1 VAALLLLAGAAFAGS
16 GKEWS
21 TNVELFAGGRDDR
34 VLAGAEALFPF
45 HQNESSMT
53 FADVAGWIG
62 DEGTNQLGLGV
73 GHRFMDGSG
82 SNIFGFYGFLDSKE
96 TSSGERFNRAS
107 IGFEVLSMAWEAR
120 ANYYLSLTDME
131 LVDIGEGGGY
141 FQGNELY
148 ANSVTEELLDGWD
161 AEVGFRLPFD
171 DKVETRLFLGGYG
184 LDGEAVGDET
194 GWRTRLELR
203 PRMNI
208 AVELA
213 YQDDGMFDD
222 RTTFMLRYSFGYKRK
237 SGIRTVR
244 ERMIQPPV
252 RNTDAFTTDELPAG
266 ARESMAASD
275 RTLISSDVYHIH
287 NDPEGDSASD
297 WASLDGRYT
306 GEGEAGSYE
315 NPYTSVGACYGSG
328 DCQSGE
334 YIYLHAGDGS
344 TYMGAIALET
354 GQHLIGQGASF
365 HGFGG
370 DAYPN
375 LTATEGA
382 VVSMGSN
389 TEVAGLAISGIS
401 GAQWGI
407 LSSNNSGTVHIHD
420 NLIGVLVD
428 NATGMLSPY
437 GLTSNGMHLEIYP
450 DGGETL
456 VQELI
461 VVRND
466 VRYSGSQG
474 IILWNGPL
482 GGSATEQYVLLA
494 DNTVIDNGD
503 MGIEIDNRAVEGGT
517 ALQIVEAI
525 GNTILDNGWNGFDA
539 DNIAEN
545 GGVATQ
551 AILISDCTIEDNYHE
566 GIEIWQGAWS
576 GGTAEQELVLWDS
589 SASGN
594 GSIGVVVSNNANDG
608 TAVQLFDLSGNDIS
622 DNYEQGVRLGN
633 EAPPDWSPSEGGS
646 TATQGGTM
654 TDNIIMG
661 NGNDGI
667 YLHNSADQSSPGDAD
682 TAIQGVTLTD
692 NIVEDNGDEG
702 VEMDNHAS
710 HGNTAI
716 QSVAVI
722 RGSYSGNE
730 SDGFDLEQ
738 GPNDAGGV
746 ATQELAIIS
755 AVIDGNGSDGIE
767 MTNSATT
774 GAVATQSVV
783 VIDSNIRDNTE
794 YGVNMEENSE
804 DATGSAVRSV
814 DLDSATVSGN
824 GSGVYSL
831 LLGGTQTII
840 LPDGTVLNYP

>member
-1 VAALLLLAGAAFAGS
+1 
-16 GKEWS
+16 
-21 TNVELFAGGRDDR
+21 
-34 VLAGAEALFPF
+34 
-45 HQNESSMT
+45 
-53 FADVAGWIG
+53 
-62 DEGTNQLGLGV
+62 
-73 GHRFMDGSG
+73 
-82 SNIFGFYGFLDSKE
+82 
-96 TSSGERFNRAS
+96 
-107 IGFEVLSMAWEAR
+107 
-120 ANYYLSLTDME
+120 
-131 LVDIGEGGGY
+131 
-141 FQGNELY
+141 
-148 ANSVTEELLDGWD
+148 
-161 AEVGFRLPFD
+161 
-171 DKVETRLFLGGYG
+171 
-184 LDGEAVGDET
+184 
-194 GWRTRLELR
+194 
-203 PRMNI
+203 
-208 AVELA
+208 
-213 YQDDGMFDD
+213 
-222 RTTFMLRYSFGYKRK
+222 
-237 SGIRTVR
+237 
-244 ERMIQPPV
+244 
-252 RNTDAFTTDELPAG
+252 
-266 ARESMAASD
+266 
-275 RTLISSDVYHIH
+275 
-287 NDPEGDSASD
+287 
-297 WASLDGRYT
+297 
-306 GEGEAGSYE
+306 
-315 NPYTSVGACYGSG
+315 
-328 DCQSGE
+328 
-334 YIYLHAGDGS
+334 
-344 TYMGAIALET
+344 
-354 GQHLIGQGASF
+354 
-365 HGFGG
+365 
-370 DAYPN
+370 
-375 LTATEGA
+375 
-382 VVSMGSN
+382 
-389 TEVAGLAISGIS
+389 
-401 GAQWGI
+401 
-407 LSSNNSGTVHIHD
+407 
-420 NLIGVLVD
+420 
-428 NATGMLSPY
+428 
-437 GLTSNGMHLEIYP
+437 
-450 DGGETL
+450 
-456 VQELI
+456 
-461 VVRND
+461 
-466 VRYSGSQG
+466 
-474 IILWNGPL
+474 
-482 GGSATEQYVLLA
+482 
-494 DNTVIDNGD
+494 
-503 MGIEIDNRAVEGGT
+503 
-517 ALQIVEAI
+517 
-525 GNTILDNGWNGFDA
+525 
-539 DNIAEN
+539 
-545 GGVATQ
+545 VATQ